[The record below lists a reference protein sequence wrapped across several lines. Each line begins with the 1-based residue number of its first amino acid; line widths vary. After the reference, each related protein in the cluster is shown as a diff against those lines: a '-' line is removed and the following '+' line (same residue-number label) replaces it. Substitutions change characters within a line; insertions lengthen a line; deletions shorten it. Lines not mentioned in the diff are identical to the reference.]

1 MTEEL
6 KNRTCK
12 PCQGGEAPLKGDDL
26 KPLESQLPEG
36 WSVRDEHHLEKTFTF
51 DDFQAALEFTDRVG
65 AIAEEQ
71 GHHPDIYLTYGEV
84 RLQVWTHK
92 IDGLTESDFIFAA
105 KADATR

>member
-1 MTEEL
+1 MTDEL
-6 KNRTCK
+6 KNKTCK
-12 PCQGGEAPLKGDDL
+12 PCQGGEDPLKGDEL
-26 KPLESQLPEG
+26 KQLASQLPEG
-36 WSVRDEHHLEKTFTF
+36 WAVQEEHHLEKSFTF
-51 DDFQAALEFTDRVG
+51 DDFKAALDFTNRVG

-105 KADATR
+105 KADDAR